1 VVIVGGIK
9 MSGIEMEKKI
19 KEDNGMTNIKLRIR
33 FDYKAERAARLLF
46 GGKSPDKLAEEIREQ
61 KAALLRNVPIKGIV
75 IEDIDMGI
83 EVYKVYDEETGREAA
98 YAPLELVVT
107 ADTIEDVVRFVM
119 CQEFRKIEMLEPK
132 QLVLN
137 KKDIERILYKM
148 NEELHHFSEVLEK
161 KLNSR

>member
-1 VVIVGGIK
+1 

-19 KEDNGMTNIKLRIR
+19 KEDKGTGTTNIRLRIR
-33 FDYKAERAARLLF
+33 FDYKAERVAKLLF

-75 IEDIDMGI
+75 IEDIDTGI
-83 EVYKVYDEETGREAA
+83 EVYKVYDENTGREVA
-98 YAPLELVVT
+98 YAPLELVIT
-107 ADTIEDVVRFVM
+107 ADTIEDVVHFVM

-148 NEELHHFSEVLEK
+148 NEELHHFSEVLER